1 VKKWIKGFKQQTL
14 VLLLSLTLGLSL
26 VFSLFAVLTAFMVED
41 ALLDNL
47 LKKES
52 AHIELFYS
60 THKRLPS
67 IHSESYSVFTDLN
80 NLPAWIK
87 TSLDNSDIAGEIFT
101 DDSTHYHYRKLQL
114 NGQPAILL
122 AEVSGLLVV
131 SHQPGIFTVFVIL
144 MLLVFLL
151 AIVLAIRFSRHIV
164 NPLLQ
169 LTEAVAAN
177 AESNN
182 KTRLPDLPFELG
194 YLSNSLQTSFD
205 RLNQLLEA
213 EKTFATSVSHELRTP
228 LTVLRNAVQLIEQ
241 RGFKADDLLAIK
253 HASEH
258 MQQTISVL
266 LALARSESRIMQSCQ
281 LNASLEKAILSCY
294 SMLEDFQLELN
305 VPADLDVQA
314 HPVLI
319 ELLFINLLRN
329 AAEHSSEKHLLIKQE
344 QNHLIFEN
352 KARNYLDSDL
362 TDAGVKHESSDGI
375 GHGLYL
381 VARIVEHFSWQ
392 LSIDATPEKFRV
404 VIKYIQ

>member
-1 VKKWIKGFKQQTL
+1 MKKWIKGFKQQTL

-26 VFSLFAVLTAFMVED
+26 VFSSFAVLTAFMVED

-47 LKKES
+47 LKKETVR
-52 AHIELFYS
+52 IELYYS
-60 THKRLPS
+60 THKHLPS
-67 IHSESYSVFTDLN
+67 VNSELFNLFTDLN
-80 NLPAWIK
+80 NLPDWIK
-87 TSLDNSDIAGEIFT
+87 KPLSESDVAGEIFT
-101 DDSTHYHYRKLQL
+101 EDSTHYHYRTLML
-114 NGQPAILL
+114 NGQPAVLL

-131 SHQPGIFTVFVIL
+131 SHQPEIFAVFVVL
-144 MLLVFLL
+144 MLLVFFL

-169 LTEAVAAN
+169 LTDAVAAN
-177 AESNN
+177 AESYN

-228 LTVLRNAVQLIEQ
+228 LTVLGNAVQLIER
-241 RGFKADDLLAIK
+241 RGFKPDDLLAIK

-281 LNASLEKAILSCY
+281 LKASLERAILSCY

-305 VPADLDVQA
+305 VPADLEVQA
-314 HPVLI
+314 HPVLV

-329 AAEHSSEKHLLIKQE
+329 AADHASEKHLIIRLE
-344 QNHLIFEN
+344 QNQLVFEN
-352 KARNYLDSDL
+352 KTEHYLDSDL
-362 TDAGVKHESSDGI
+362 TQSGVKNRSSNGI

-392 LSIDATPEKFRV
+392 LSINTTATEFRIL
-404 VIKYIQ
+404 IKIFP